1 MNLLALLPK
10 TATDEPTAIST
21 SPGTIGWV
29 FTFFIAVAAVVLIA
43 DMVRRIR
50 KVRYRAEI
58 QQEITEEQAAS
69 EEAAVLARERAE
81 RNKK

>member
-1 MNLLALLPK
+1 MNLLALITK

-29 FTFFIAVAAVVLIA
+29 FTFFIAVAAVALIA

-69 EEAAVLARERAE
+69 EEAAELARERAE

>member
-1 MNLLALLPK
+1 MNLLALIPK

-29 FTFFIAVAAVVLIA
+29 FTFFLAVAAVILIA

-50 KVRYRAEI
+50 KMRYRAEI
-58 QQEITEEQAAS
+58 QQEISE
-69 EEAAVLARERAE
+69 EEAAIEEAAELARQRAD
-81 RNKK
+81 KKGK

>member
-1 MNLLALLPK
+1 MNLLALITK
-10 TATDEPTAIST
+10 TATDEPTAVST
-21 SPGTIGWV
+21 SPGTLGWV
-29 FTFFIAVAAVVLIA
+29 FTFSLAVAALVLIW

-50 KVRYRAEI
+50 KMRYRAEI
-58 QQEITEEQAAS
+58 QEEISEEEAAI

>member
-1 MNLLALLPK
+1 MNLLALIPK
-10 TATDEPTAIST
+10 SATDEPTAIST

-29 FTFFIAVAAVVLIA
+29 FTSFLAVAAVLLIV

-58 QQEITEEQAAS
+58 QEEISE
-69 EEAAVLARERAE
+69 EEAAIQEAAELARERAE

>member
-1 MNLLALLPK
+1 MNLLALIPK

-21 SPGTIGWV
+21 SPGTIGWI
-29 FTFFIAVAAVVLIA
+29 FTFLMAGAALVLIW

-58 QQEITEEQAAS
+58 QEEITEENAAI

>member
-1 MNLLALLPK
+1 MNLLALITK

-29 FTFFIAVAAVVLIA
+29 FTFFIAVAAVLLIA

-58 QQEITEEQAAS
+58 QEEISE
-69 EEAAVLARERAE
+69 EEAAIQEAAELARERAE

>member
-1 MNLLALLPK
+1 MNLLALITK
-10 TATDEPTAIST
+10 TATDEPTAVST
-21 SPGTIGWV
+21 SPGTIGWI
-29 FTFFIAVAAVVLIA
+29 FTFLMAAAALVLIW

-58 QQEITEEQAAS
+58 QEEITEENAAV
-69 EEAAVLARERAE
+69 EEAAELARERAE